1 MRKIPKE
8 IENLNRDELESMI
21 EKWVILRRNSER
33 NRSILK
39 RSWFDGIGYERI
51 AEEYNLSVTQV
62 KEIIYKSEEQIFK
75 HL

>member
-33 NRSILK
+33 NRAILK

-51 AEEYNLSVTQV
+51 AEEFNLSVTQV
-62 KEIIYKSEEQIFK
+62 KSIIYKSEEQVFK

>member
-21 EKWVILRRNSER
+21 EKWVILRRNSEC
-33 NRSILK
+33 NRAILK

-51 AEEYNLSVTQV
+51 AEEFNLSVTQV
-62 KEIIYKSEEQIFK
+62 KSIIYKSEEQVFK